1 MSTSTHQRAL
11 HWRLVRRAAEHVV
24 EAIDE
29 LFPTAIEASLAEALE
44 DGWAIGSQN
53 AYCHRCGNST
63 GPGEATDKG
72 CSHCLGQALAW
83 DGIVRLG
90 PYEEPIEQWI
100 VGMKFGRVWTWAKWF
115 GRELSG
121 VTSEIGDVKKTMV
134 CHVPMPRIRRWR
146 RGYNQA
152 RLIAHAM
159 AKASYL
165 PLVPVLKRKGW
176 QPPQTQ
182 LTASQRLE
190 NVRNSF
196 AIANVDLTG
205 WHVWLVD
212 DVKTTGATLSAC
224 ARLLKRAGAASVHAA
239 VVAVADPKH

>member
-1 MSTSTHQRAL
+1 MSIITHQRAL
-11 HWRLVRRAAEHVV
+11 PWRLVRRAADHVV

-29 LFPTAIEASLAEALE
+29 LFPSAIEASLAAALE

-72 CSHCLGQALAW
+72 CSHCLGQPVAW

-100 VGMKFGRVWTWAKWF
+100 VGMKFGRVWTWAQWF

-121 VTSEIGDVKKTMV
+121 VTSEIGDVQKTMV
-134 CHVPMPRIRRWR
+134 CHVPMPRLRRWR

-152 RLIAHAM
+152 RLIAQAM
-159 AKASYL
+159 AKASDL
-165 PLVPVLKRKGW
+165 PLVPVLSRKGW
-176 QPPQTQ
+176 QPPQSS
-182 LTASQRLE
+182 LPASQRAA
-190 NVRNSF
+190 NVRDSF
-196 AIANVDLTG
+196 TIANVDLTG

-224 ARLLKRAGAASVHAA
+224 ARLLKKAGAASVHAA
-239 VVAVADPKH
+239 VVAVADPKG